1 MLDSLSVSLAGLA
14 SLASLAS
21 WRRPLPGMASPP
33 NHASSSLKVEEGCWG
48 LRSLGRHFLGIEH
61 ILGFGGP
68 STNLLLALV
77 RVPRVQEGKIA
88 RALRCASLFAIR
100 QKCCLLRVVT
110 FLLNIVF
117 SCVT

>member
-77 RVPRVQEGKIA
+77 GYLECRRERLPEPLGA
-88 RALRCASLFAIR
+88 PLFLRFAKSVACFASSRF
-100 QKCCLLRVVT
+100 CL
-110 FLLNIVF
+110 I
-117 SCVT
+117 